1 MRSRVKHRCAA
12 VSEWIWSR
20 AIAAIAAMG
29 CLSDPWRNKNTEN
42 HPVLIMKHRGGA
54 VNNSFW
60 CVSSNFG
67 RTSWKISVT
76 DVLSIVTICS
86 LGGMILEI
94 SWVTRFQSLTVKV
107 CKLTAG
113 RKTGQHFR
121 SHKKSGWVASKLVL
135 VPSTESSE
143 STRNQRWVP
152 AQHNA
157 RNELD
162 RGNTLGSGGSYL

>member
-42 HPVLIMKHRGGA
+42 HPVLIMKHRPRCCK
-54 VNNSFW
+54 SFFLMCFFQFW
-60 CVSSNFG
+60 EDQLENQRNW
-67 RTSWKISVT
+67 RTKHCHY
-76 DVLSIVTICS
+76 L
-86 LGGMILEI
+86 MILEI
-94 SWVTRFQSLTVKV
+94 SWVTWFQSLTVKV

-152 AQHNA
+152 AQHNVGMNWTGA
-157 RNELD
+157 TR
-162 RGNTLGSGGSYL
+162 